1 MGGSRSHARCFPG
14 FLVILSGRLCW
25 TCLRVSGVLKAF
37 TGTGDKGETSLYGG
51 TRVGKENP
59 RVEAY
64 GAVDELN
71 SQIGVVRAL
80 LKGGRVDDWLRGVQG
95 DLFTLGGDLA
105 SELVSANVP
114 RVERRH
120 VEGLEGVLGEVHGG
134 LRPLKRFILPAGS
147 LAAAE
152 LQVARSVCR
161 RAERR
166 VVALARVESIN
177 PEAIPYLNRLS
188 SLLFDLARLV
198 NKEEGVV
205 EEEWTHD

>member
-1 MGGSRSHARCFPG
+1 
-14 FLVILSGRLCW
+14 
-25 TCLRVSGVLKAF
+25 LKAY

-71 SQIGVVRAL
+71 SQIGVTKAF
-80 LKGGRVDDWLRGVQG
+80 LKTERINDILHDVQR
-95 DLFTLGGDLA
+95 DLFTLGADLA
-105 SELVSANVP
+105 SEIVSANIP
-114 RVERRH
+114 RIDQKH
-120 VEGLEGVLGEVHGG
+120 VRNLEKIVDAIHEELKP
-134 LRPLKRFILPAGS
+134 LRKFILPTGGVAG
-147 LAAAE
+147 AQ

-177 PEAIPYLNRLS
+177 PEVVVYLNRLS
-188 SLLFDLARLV
+188 SLLFDLARLA
-198 NKEEGVV
+198 NKIEGIS
-205 EEEWTHD
+205 EEEWAHD